1 MEHTGTS
8 NYETVDQFLFACDK
22 NHNFRHAFPVTN
34 ALFDLKK
41 KTYIKN
47 PSFESQSSNKWFQS
61 QNTRISFTEKTFINI
76 LPEENSTEDGENCDC
91 H

>member
-22 NHNFRHAFPVTN
+22 NRNFRHAFPVTN

-41 KTYIKN
+41 KHIKS

-61 QNTRISFTEKTFINI
+61 QNTRILFTEKTFINI
-76 LPEENSTEDGENCDC
+76 LPEENSTEDRENCDC

>member
-41 KTYIKN
+41 K
-47 PSFESQSSNKWFQS
+47 
-61 QNTRISFTEKTFINI
+61 NI
-76 LPEENSTEDGENCDC
+76 LKAQVLKVSHQINGFNRKILEY
-91 H
+91 HLLKRLL